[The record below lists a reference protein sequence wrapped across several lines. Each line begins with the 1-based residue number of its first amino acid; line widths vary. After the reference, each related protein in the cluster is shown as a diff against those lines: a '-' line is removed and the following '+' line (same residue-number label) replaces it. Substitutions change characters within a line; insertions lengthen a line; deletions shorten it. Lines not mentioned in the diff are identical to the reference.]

1 MLLRS
6 SEVRLLFIDLYQNST
21 QHSVVAVVPPPQPPN
36 NQPPPD
42 DESLP
47 RKRSLSP
54 ISRTETSA
62 LAVSLHLSHPGVQSS
77 GASAEQWAAHDQ
89 AAPCTTRGWRILH
102 TPHPST
108 LPTHFI
114 HTSPFS
120 QIHSAVLTDPP
131 VPSRIPTPFRFR
143 HRFAAYAFCA
153 CKHTRLTLY
162 CQYLYSMI
170 ALAASIEHSVLV

>member
-21 QHSVVAVVPPPQPPN
+21 QHSVVAVVPPPNHPN
-36 NQPPPD
+36 KPPPD

-54 ISRTETSA
+54 ISLTETSA
-62 LAVSLHLSHPGVQSS
+62 PAVSLHLSHPGVQSS

-153 CKHTRLTLY
+153 CKHTRLAL
-162 CQYLYSMI
+162 LSMQAII
-170 ALAASIEHSVLV
+170 ALAASLSCFL